1 MISLLNLVNKVNL
14 SVTPLPII
22 VYTNPYV
29 ELALKTDFNGRLPK
43 RLYTWLIPYLTY
55 VASRIVTQ

>member
-14 SVTPLPII
+14 SVTSLPII

-29 ELALKTDFNGRLPK
+29 ELALENRLQ
-43 RLYTWLIPYLTY
+43 RE
-55 VASRIVTQ
+55 VA